1 MAKPLKLLF
10 AILGTVLLLLIAAV
24 IALPLLFDPNDFRA
38 EIAQAVKKETGREFA
53 VGEIRLAVF
62 PWIKLELKD
71 VSLGNAK
78 GFGSAPMLTVRRTEV
93 GAKLMPLLREN
104 RIEASTVKLEGAA
117 VQLAVL
123 ADGRNNWQDLAPV
136 PPTDAPVQTPTL
148 GERLRPLDIEGVTLS
163 ELQLDYQDARSGQR
177 IQLSE
182 LSLKSGRLKGSDPF
196 EVEGRFKA
204 DVKAPATR
212 AVVEF
217 ATTVTL
223 DAASGD
229 VLLTAPQLK
238 LDASQPGAQP
248 LAVALTLQ
256 TDSLTFAQ
264 AAQQLTAAPL
274 RLDLT
279 NLVVGAADKPLLSA
293 KGRLGTGLMADLAQQ
308 RHTLKGFNTELQ
320 LAGSA
325 LPGGKPTTLTLKTDL
340 VADLA
345 AQQATLSGLQ
355 LAVLGLQ
362 ASAAQWQVAPLSGE
376 AALKGDLTLASFS
389 PRTLMAQLGMAV
401 PATADAK
408 VLQNASFSSQ
418 LNATAKSVAIEA
430 LRLKLD
436 DTTLTG
442 SLTVRD
448 FATQAMSFV
457 LSADQLDAD
466 RYLPPPLK
474 PVLGAEATPAAK
486 ADLNAVALPI
496 AALDQLNA
504 QGTLQVASL
513 KLKKLKLANVR
524 LKLDGARGATHRQQ
538 LSANLYGG
546 SADVNLSVAPGAKHA
561 LRLALSGINAGP
573 LLKDFLDSDKLSG
586 RGSMT
591 LDVSS
596 AGATVGAVRRALDG
610 TLNFNLVDG
619 AVKGFNLGKV
629 LRDGQALLTAQAPA
643 ANAAP
648 QSTDFAELRGAG
660 VITNGVLKSDQLSA
674 KNPLIRLEGSGEVD
688 LVNETLNYLAKPTLV
703 NTATGQGGKERVD
716 LSGIAVPIRISGAW
730 VKPKVSID
738 WQAALKQ
745 QAVTEL
751 REQLG
756 VSEETVREKREELRA
771 KAKEEIGKGLLK
783 LFGGNKAPAPA
794 APAPETPSEAPP
806 PAP

>member
-1 MAKPLKLLF
+1 MAKPLKILL
-10 AILGTVLLLLIAAV
+10 AILGTAVLLLLAVV
-24 IALPLLFDPNDFRA
+24 IALPLLFDPNDYRA
-38 EIAQAVKKETGREFA
+38 EIAAAVRKETGRDFA
-53 VGEIRLAVF
+53 VGEVRLAVF
-62 PWIKLELKD
+62 PWINLQLKD
-71 VSLGNAK
+71 VSLGNAE
-78 GFGSAPMLTVRRTEV
+78 GFGGAPMLTVRRAEV
-93 GAKLMPLLREN
+93 GARLMPLLREK
-104 RIEASTVKLEGAA
+104 RIEASTVKLEGA
-117 VQLAVL
+117 VINLAVL
-123 ADGRNNWQDLAPV
+123 ADGRNNWQDLAPL
-136 PPTDAPVQTPTL
+136 PPADAPVTTPTL
-148 GERLRPLDIEGVTLS
+148 GERMRPLDIEGVTLG
-163 ELQLDYQDARSGQR
+163 EVQLVFQDARTSQR

-182 LSLKSGRLKGSDPF
+182 LSLKTGRLKGNDPF
-196 EVEGRFKA
+196 EISGRFKA
-204 DVKAPATR
+204 DVKAPASK
-212 AVVEF
+212 AALEF
-217 ATTVTL
+217 ASTVTL

-238 LDASQPGAQP
+238 LDASQPGRQP
-248 LAVALTLQ
+248 LAVALALQ
-256 TDSLTFAQ
+256 TESLAYAQ
-264 AAQQLTAAPL
+264 ATRQLTAARPL
-274 RLDLT
+274 QLDLQS
-279 NLVVGAADKPLLSA
+279 LVLGAADQPLLSA
-293 KGRLGTGLMADLAQQ
+293 RGRLGTGLMADLAQQ
-308 RHTLKGFNTELQ
+308 RHSLKGLDTELQ

-325 LPGGKPTTLTLKTDL
+325 LPGGKPTTLTVKADL
-340 VADLA
+340 LADLA
-345 AQQATLSGLQ
+345 AQRATLTGLQ
-355 LAVLGLQ
+355 LGLLGLR
-362 ASAAQWQVAPLSGE
+362 ASAAQWQLAPLSGE
-376 AALKGDLTLASFS
+376 AGLKGDLTLASFS
-389 PRTLMAQLGMAV
+389 PRTLMAQLGIAV
-401 PATADAK
+401 PATADAQ
-408 VLQNASFSSQ
+408 VLQNASLSGQ
-418 LNATAKSVAIEA
+418 LTASAKTAAIQT

-442 SLTVRD
+442 ELSLRD
-448 FATQAMSFV
+448 FATQALSFA

-486 ADLNAVALPI
+486 ADLNAMQLPVAM
-496 AALDQLNA
+496 LDQLNA

-524 LKLDGARGATHRQQ
+524 LKLDGARGAIHRQQ

-591 LDVSS
+591 LEVTT

-629 LRDGQALLTAQAPA
+629 LRDGQALLAAQAPA
-643 ANAAP
+643 ASAAP

-660 VITNGVLKSDQLSA
+660 VIRNGVLKSDQLSA
-674 KNPLIRLEGSGEVD
+674 KNPLIRLEGAGEVD

-703 NTATGQGGKERVD
+703 NTASGQGGKERVD
-716 LSGIAVPIRISGAW
+716 LSGIVVPIRISGAW
-730 VKPKVSID
+730 AKPKVSID

-783 LFGGNKAPAPA
+783 LFGGSKAPPPA
-794 APAPETPSEAPP
+794 EPAPEAPP